1 MDYYLVSRTDG
12 AWSIA
17 PRGLEGAMSSAI
29 ISFADLLRHLRT
41 SAALSQEELAVRS
54 GLSLRG
60 ISDLERGVRRAPHL
74 TTIRV
79 LADALGLGPEERQAL
94 LVAARPGTGPETAD
108 AAPGGYAPL
117 PLPLTPLLGRDRE
130 LASLV
135 SILGGGDIRL
145 LTVTGAGGTGKT
157 RLALEVGARLQGE
170 FRESVIFVDLAPLSD
185 AALVLS
191 TIASALGVRERPGQ
205 RLIDILCS
213 DLAAKQT
220 LLLLDNF
227 EQVLGAAA
235 DIANLLA
242 KCPRLSSLITSRE
255 ALRVRGERVF
265 PLMPLPL
272 PEAEHL
278 SSIEVLARI
287 PAVALFVE
295 RATANLPDFA
305 LTMDN
310 AAAVSAICRR
320 LDGLPLAIELAA
332 AWVNVLSPD
341 ALLDRL
347 EKRLLLLTGG
357 SRDLPPRQ
365 RTMRDAIAWS
375 YDLLSPQEQAL
386 FRRLA
391 VFAGGWT
398 IEAAE
403 VVSGARHG
411 PNILEGLEA
420 LARASLVQAAEQPHG
435 EPRFTML
442 ETLREFGLEQL
453 AIHGE
458 ADQVGHRHAQYYVAL
473 AQAGG
478 ADLAAAV
485 PGEWLARLEAEQA
498 NLRAALTWLRDR
510 EETGAGLRLAAALGG
525 FWRLRNASAEGRAWL
540 ETFLAQP
547 TVDDAPIGVRIVAL
561 RWAGELAGLEG
572 DIGTAEARLAESL
585 SLARSAA
592 DKRGTAAALGALGSV
607 WFQHVDIARSVGPFE
622 EAAALMRELGDLR
635 QTAFL
640 LAYLAGAVGIGGDPA
655 RGEALIAESER
666 LLESLGDTSS
676 FEANFVALVQGW
688 LALTSGDYH
697 HAEER
702 LKTALTLGRVLDAKG
717 NLSVTLAFMGE
728 LALTRGDLTSAA
740 RHYREGLVLGWEG
753 DFLVGMA
760 YNLHGLVWLGS
771 RSGKF
776 APAVRLVGALD
787 DFAGQVQN
795 LPGLVTATCDDDIT
809 RMREA
814 LGDEAFTIAR
824 EAGRALPLQEVITE
838 AITLAGELMGG
849 ATVQGWR
856 TTSVRSG
863 RDILPGD
870 LR

>member
-1 MDYYLVSRTDG
+1 
-12 AWSIA
+12 
-17 PRGLEGAMSSAI
+17 MSSAI
-29 ISFADLLRHLRT
+29 SSFADLLRHLRT
-41 SAALSQEELAVRS
+41 AAALSQEELAIRS

-74 TTIRV
+74 NTVRV
-79 LADALGLGPEERQAL
+79 LADALGLGQTERQAL
-94 LVAARPGTGPETAD
+94 LAAARPGAVPETVD
-108 AAPGGYAPL
+108 AAPGGCAPL
-117 PLPLTPLLGRDRE
+117 SLPLTPLLGRDPE
-130 LASLV
+130 LATLV
-135 SILGGGDIRL
+135 SLLRASDIRL
-145 LTVTGAGGTGKT
+145 VTLTGAGGSGKT

-170 FRESVIFVDLAPLSD
+170 FGESVVFVDLAPLSN

-191 TIASALGVRERPGQ
+191 TIASALGVRQRAGQ
-205 RLIDILCS
+205 RLIDTLCGA
-213 DLAAKQT
+213 LAPMQT

-235 DIANLLA
+235 EIAALLA
-242 KCPRLSSLITSRE
+242 RCPHLSVLVTSRE
-255 ALRVRGERVF
+255 ALHVRGERVF

-272 PEAEHL
+272 PAADHL
-278 SSIEVLARI
+278 PSLDELARI

-295 RATANLPDFA
+295 RASANHPDFA
-305 LTMDN
+305 LTTDN
-310 AAAVSAICRR
+310 APAVAAICRR

-332 AWVNVLSPD
+332 AWTNVLPPE

-375 YDLLSPQEQAL
+375 HDLLAPEEQTL

-411 PNILEGLEA
+411 LDILDGLEA
-420 LARASLVQAAEQPHG
+420 LARASLVQTVEQPSG
-435 EPRFTML
+435 EQRFAML

-453 AIHGE
+453 ALHEE
-458 ADQVGHRHAQYYVAL
+458 ADDVGRRHARYYVAL

-478 ADLAAAV
+478 ADLAAAA

-525 FWRLRNASAEGRAWL
+525 FWRLRSASAEGRAWL

-547 TVDDAPIGVRIVAL
+547 AVDEAPAGDRIVAL

-572 DIGTAEARLAESL
+572 DMGTAEARLSESL
-585 SLARSAA
+585 ALARRVG

-607 WFQHVDIARSVGPFE
+607 LFQHVDVARSVGPFE
-622 EAAALMRELGDLR
+622 EAAALMRELGEIR

-640 LAYLAGAVGIGGDPA
+640 LAYLAGAVGMGGDPA
-655 RGEALIAESER
+655 RSEALLAESER

-676 FEANFVALVQGW
+676 FEANFVALIQGW
-688 LALTSGDYH
+688 LALTRGDFDR
-697 HAEER
+697 AEER
-702 LKTALTLGRVLDAKG
+702 LEAALTLGRALDSKGVLSA
-717 NLSVTLAFMGE
+717 AFAVMGE
-728 LALTRGDLTSAA
+728 LALTRGEAERAA
-740 RHYREGLVLGWEG
+740 GHYREGLVLGWEG
-753 DFLVGMA
+753 DFAAGMT
-760 YNLHGLVWLGS
+760 YNLHGLVWLGI
-771 RSGKF
+771 RSGIF
-776 APAVRLVGALD
+776 TPVVRLIGALD
-787 DFAGQVQN
+787 AQVGKVQS
-795 LPGLVTATCDDDIT
+795 LPGLVRPTREEDIEK
-809 RMREA
+809 MREA
-814 LGDEAFTIAR
+814 LGEEAFTTAW
-824 EAGRALPLQEVITE
+824 EAGRALPMQEVVSEGIALADELVSE
-838 AITLAGELMGG
+838 AK
-849 ATVQGWR
+849 
-856 TTSVRSG
+856 
-863 RDILPGD
+863 
-870 LR
+870 